1 MARPPR
7 QSGRKV
13 TFTPEAAQRIARAVV
28 TVEKGDRS
36 IAAAGRQSA
45 AGDDGGIVRGTF
57 TGTWAKGTTITV
69 TDATL
74 SSVTYTA
81 KNYFANVGSTAA
93 TSAQQCMIAY
103 AGGEW
108 VLVSAQPTAVTIIS
122 HVSIV
127 GTALRFATA
136 QVNVM
141 GPGFGNSH
149 IDVGLESC

>member
-1 MARPPR
+1 MGKPPR
-7 QSGRKV
+7 QSGRRV

-28 TVEKGDRS
+28 NVEKGDRS
-36 IAAAGRQSA
+36 IGAPGRQSA
-45 AGDDGGIVRGTF
+45 GSDGEIVRGTF
-57 TGTWAKGTTITV
+57 TGAWAKDTTITV

-93 TSAQQCMIAY
+93 TSAQQCMIAF
-103 AGGEW
+103 AAGEW

-141 GPGFGNSH
+141 GSGFGNSH

>member
-1 MARPPR
+1 MGKPPR

-28 TVEKGDRS
+28 EGDRS
-36 IAAAGRQSA
+36 IAAAGRQS

-136 QVNVM
+136 QVNVI
-141 GPGFGNSH
+141 GPGFNNSS
-149 IDVGLESC
+149 IDIPLESC